1 MKLYWPDV
9 VECDG
14 NGYGY
19 SSHASNMRREV
30 GKLVELTPDADKA
43 MIITSCDKYL
53 TKIADKKNY
62 LFSMFEL
69 SSIPRLYAM
78 NIQKAD
84 HLIVPSNFCKDLFE
98 QYYDGPISVCQE
110 GTDTDIF
117 TYKEREFSEP
127 FRFIWLGAPNPRKG
141 YEEMIVIAES
151 LKGSKDI
158 EIYLKTT
165 VTGKLERMGNVIF
178 DSRDIPQKELVELY
192 HSAHCFILP
201 SRGEGWG
208 LTLNEAMATGL
219 PCIAPK
225 HTGHSMFFSDYV
237 GYPCKYDQ
245 RKCYEPN
252 YELESNCYFTDTVDI
267 INLMWHVYTNYNEA
281 LEKGKLASE
290 RIRNKFT
297 WKKAAERMVRILEG
311 ADNGYIV

>member
-1 MKLYWPDV
+1 MKLYWPTPE
-9 VECDG
+9 ECEG

-19 SSHASNMRREV
+19 TIHARMMRQEV
-30 GKLVELTPDADKA
+30 SKLIELTPDADKA

-53 TKIADKKNY
+53 TKVPDKKNF

-69 SSIPRLYAM
+69 ANIPRSYAV
-78 NIQKAD
+78 NIQKAE

-110 GTDTDIF
+110 GVDADIF
-117 TYKEREFSEP
+117 TYKKREFSEP
-127 FRFIWLGAPNPRKG
+127 FRFLWIGAPNPRKG
-141 YEEMIVIAES
+141 YEEMTIISES
-151 LKGSKDI
+151 VRGAPDI

-165 VTGKLERMGNVIF
+165 VTGELKQYGNVIF
-178 DSRDIPQKELVELY
+178 DSRDITTKELVELY

-208 LTLNEAMATGL
+208 LTLCEAMATGL

-237 GYPCKYDQ
+237 GYPCKYEQ
-245 RKCYEPN
+245 KSVYEPN
-252 YELESNCYFTDTVDI
+252 YELETKAYFPDTIDI
-267 INLMWHVYTNYNEA
+267 IELMWKVYTHYDEA
-281 LEKGKLASE
+281 LAKGKLASE

-297 WKKAAERMVRILEG
+297 WKQAAERMVRILEG
-311 ADNGYIV
+311 VN